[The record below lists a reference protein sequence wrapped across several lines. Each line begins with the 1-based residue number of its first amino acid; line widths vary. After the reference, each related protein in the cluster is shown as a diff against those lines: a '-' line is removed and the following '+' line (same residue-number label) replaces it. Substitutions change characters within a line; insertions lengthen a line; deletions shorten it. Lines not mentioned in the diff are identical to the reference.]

1 MSNILQYPKFR
12 EVEKLLTRNGFKPSE
27 FDSEQLSNIETSIKL
42 LRRERGF
49 FCPTLLAAIVSLLNH
64 HWRPDD
70 LVALIPD
77 GNSPH
82 ITNLKD

>member
-1 MSNILQYPKFR
+1 MSNILQYPRFR
-12 EVEKLLTRNGFKPSE
+12 EVEKLLVLHGFELSE
-27 FDSEQLSNIETSIKL
+27 FDSEQLSNIEKSIKL

-49 FCPTLLAAIVSLLNH
+49 FCPTMLIAIVTLLNH

-77 GNSPH
+77 KN
-82 ITNLKD
+82 